1 MKTTLGA
8 ALVSDPA
15 AGNPYEQA
23 SDYLEMAMAAAWR
36 HAAEDPTGYRW
47 QDAIFA
53 LGIAQMS
60 LPSSMTKTDD
70 SPLNCLELAR
80 AASDALAAIPPDRRA
95 TDHLLTLA
103 YVHDALRAIQDAAH
117 EAPQA

>member
-1 MKTTLGA
+1 MRTTQGA
-8 ALVSDPA
+8 VLVGDPA
-15 AGNPYEQA
+15 AGNPYERA

-53 LGIAQMS
+53 LGIAQMG
-60 LPSSMTKTDD
+60 LPSSMTTTND
-70 SPLNCLELAR
+70 SPLTCLELAR
-80 AASDALAAIPPDRRA
+80 AASDALVAIPPDRRG

-103 YVHDALRAIQDAAH
+103 YVHDALRAIQDAAD
-117 EAPQA
+117 ETPQA